1 MRAEIAERRARA
13 LATEP
18 WQPQEAEGRPRS
30 RRVAVGDPQAPLP
43 VFLEILERHG
53 LLGEDGWLAGDVE
66 LVSIGDH
73 FDFGGSAE
81 RHRAAADGLA
91 ILAWLGAHPPDQVV
105 LIAGNH
111 DLARVGELCDF
122 DDDTFASVHEQAV
135 LAYRDGDPEPELERA
150 LCEAYPSL
158 ATAEVAARDFSAF
171 SVAQRE
177 LVWALLRARR
187 LRLAYAPNDDVV
199 FCHAGVTRDHLTAI
213 GLPAAEHARASAV
226 AGALNAALD
235 AAVSSHGAGALS
247 VGGLH
252 RPGAWEGGEGGGML
266 YHRPANPEV
275 APNRGHDLGD
285 TLGRRFDPRRLPAG
299 LTQVIGHVA
308 DAKCRELLG
317 PWARDEEP
325 RPGALRHLES
335 DGTRVAYRTGVP
347 SGAPPANTA
356 RLVFIDGLMNRTPA
370 AQYAIFGW

>member
-18 WQPQEAEGRPRS
+18 WQPREPDNRLRT

-43 VFLEILERHG
+43 VFLQILERHG
-53 LLGEDGWLAGDVE
+53 LLGDDGWLAADVE

-73 FDFGGSAE
+73 FDFGGSAQ
-81 RHRAAADGLA
+81 RQQAADDGLA

-111 DLARVGELCDF
+111 DLGRVGELCDF
-122 DDDTFASVHEQAV
+122 DDDTFAEVHEQAV
-135 LAYRDGDPEPELERA
+135 HAYRNGDPDPELQRA
-150 LCEAYPSL
+150 LCQAHPSL
-158 ATAEVAARDFSAF
+158 ATAEVAARDFAAF

-177 LVWALLRARR
+177 LVWALLCARR
-187 LRLAYAPNDDVV
+187 FRLAYAPNDGVL
-199 FCHAGVTRDHLTAI
+199 FCHAGVTCEHLTAI
-213 GLPAAEHARASAV
+213 GLPAAEQARASAV
-226 AGALNAALD
+226 AGALNSALD
-235 AAVSSHGAGALS
+235 AAVSSHTEGALS
-247 VGGLH
+247 VRGLH
-252 RPGAWEGGEGGGML
+252 RPGGWDSGEGGGML

-275 APNRGHDLGD
+275 LQDRGHALAD

-317 PWARDEEP
+317 SWARDEEP
-325 RPGALRHLES
+325 RPGALRHLET
-335 DGTRVAYRTGVP
+335 DGTRVAYRAGLP
-347 SGAPPANTA
+347 SAPPTPKTA
-356 RLVFIDGLMNRTPA
+356 ALVFIDGLMNRTPVA
-370 AQYAIFGW
+370 EYAIFEW